1 MSNERTTLS
10 LARWLRGCK
19 LPYDPQD
26 VSDCADELERLAAVE
41 IEHGNLL
48 AKVADLTLS
57 LGASDRRFENHTS
70 FINGYQNELTSLR
83 SELEAARGRVWNAP
97 PGWKLVPVEPTPEM
111 GWAYLDAARLHS
123 ASSADDTMRFSWG
136 GYRAML
142 KAAPQP

>member
-1 MSNERTTLS
+1 MS
-10 LARWLRGCK
+10 
-19 LPYDPQD
+19 
-26 VSDCADELERLAAVE
+26 DELKWPEPDSYAVMAFGT
-41 IEHGNLL
+41 HQKLVVR
-48 AKVADLTLS
+48 ADVAEEW
-57 LGASDRRFENHTS
+57 ASKYHEQG
-70 FINGYQNELTSLR
+70 FINVSVVPLFTYAQTCELVASLR
-83 SELEAARGRVWNAP
+83 SELEAARGKVWNAP